1 MAGDRATA
9 GGAPATAE
17 IGSHPLAG
25 VWSELIGQEHVAGY
39 LAHAAASAHNFADA
53 QAESLADFGMAHTWL
68 LTGPPGSGRATSA
81 RAFAAA
87 LACDAGGCGL
97 CHQCRLV
104 LGGAH
109 PDVDVVVPTAVQ
121 YRADEIR
128 ALVDQ
133 AQMMPTLSNWLV
145 IIIEDAD
152 RLNEASANA
161 LLKALEEPPP
171 HTVWMLLAP
180 SSSDVLPTI
189 VSRARHLTL
198 RTPVADQVIDIL
210 QQAAGVSRETAEIAA
225 RASQGHI
232 GRARGLVRDP
242 LAWQRRLDVLRV
254 PTSLRSLSECFAAA
268 KVLVETAQADADAI
282 CQPLN
287 EADDAALAQAF
298 GDGAEGK
305 GIGTLASRSRGEAS
319 RLKRAQDARA
329 RRVLRDQFER
339 VLLDLT
345 GFYRDVLMLQTAP
358 EMALINPDQTV
369 SIATVADSTT
379 MDASALRL
387 TALRQAGQRLRANSA
402 PLLVFEALLVSLW
415 RPQAVADRIRD
426 TVR

>member
-1 MAGDRATA
+1 MPAEVAHAGASVLT
-9 GGAPATAE
+9 
-17 IGSHPLAG
+17 G
-25 VWSELIGQEHVAGY
+25 VWSDLIGQEHVVEY
-39 LAHAAASAHNFADA
+39 LARAANAAHNFADA
-53 QAESLADFGMAHTWL
+53 QTESTSDYGMAHTWL

-87 LACDAGGCGL
+87 LACDSGGCGT

-104 LGGAH
+104 IGGAH

-133 AQMMPTLSNWLV
+133 AQLMPTLSSWLV

-161 LLKALEEPPP
+161 LLKALEEPTP

-198 RTPVADQVIDIL
+198 RTPNTEHVVEVLEQMPGVDRAVAEL
-210 QQAAGVSRETAEIAA
+210 AA

-232 GRARGLVRDP
+232 GRARA
-242 LAWQRRLDVLRV
+242 LATDSQARERRHDVLTI
-254 PTSLRSLSECFAAA
+254 PGSMRSLSSCFASA
-268 KVLVETAQADADAI
+268 KVLVDTAQADADAI
-282 CQPLN
+282 CEPLN

-305 GIGTLASRSRGEAS
+305 GIGTLASRSRGEAG

-345 GFYRDVLMLQTAP
+345 GFYRDVLMVQTSAGVP
-358 EMALINPDQTV
+358 LINPDQHSAIEQAAQESGV
-369 SIATVADSTT
+369 
-379 MDASALRL
+379 DANALRL
-387 TALRQAGQRLRANSA
+387 AALRQASQRLRANAA
-402 PLLVFEALLVSLW
+402 PLLVFESLLVTLW

-426 TVR
+426 TVAG

>member
-1 MAGDRATA
+1 MS
-9 GGAPATAE
+9 AE
-17 IGSHPLAG
+17 PSTTSGSVLTG
-25 VWSELIGQEHVAGY
+25 VWSELIGQEHVVEY
-39 LAHAAASAHNFADA
+39 LARAANAAHNFADA
-53 QAESLADFGMAHTWL
+53 QSESTSDYGMAHTWL

-87 LACDAGGCGL
+87 LACDSGGCGS

-133 AQMMPTLSNWLV
+133 AQMMPTLSSWLV

-152 RLNEASANA
+152 RLNDASANA
-161 LLKALEEPPP
+161 LLKALEEPTP

-189 VSRARHLTL
+189 ASRARHLTL
-198 RTPVADQVIDIL
+198 RTPIAEQVIEVLEQIT
-210 QQAAGVSRETAEIAA
+210 GVDRPVAELAA

-232 GRARGLVRDP
+232 GRARALATDP
-242 LAWQRRLDVLRV
+242 LARERRTDVLSI
-254 PTSLRSLSECFAAA
+254 PGSLRSLSACFAAA
-268 KVLVETAQADADAI
+268 KVLVDTAQADADAI
-282 CQPLN
+282 CEPLN
-287 EADDAALAQAF
+287 DADDAALAQAF

-305 GIGTLASRSRGEAS
+305 GIGTLASRSRGEAG
-319 RLKRAQDARA
+319 RLKRAQEARA

-345 GFYRDVLMLQTAP
+345 GFYRDAIILQSAAGV
-358 EMALINPDQTV
+358 ALINPDQSAV
-369 SIATVADSTT
+369 IERVAGESSV
-379 MDASALRL
+379 DASALRL
-387 TALRQAGQRLRANSA
+387 AALRQASQRLRANAA
-402 PLLVFEALLVSLW
+402 PLLVFESLLVSLW
-415 RPQAVADRIRD
+415 RPQVVADRIRD
-426 TVR
+426 TVAG

>member
-1 MAGDRATA
+1 MGTETTA
-9 GGAPATAE
+9 GSSNVLT
-17 IGSHPLAG
+17 G
-25 VWSELIGQEHVAGY
+25 VWSELIGQEQVVEY
-39 LAHAAASAHNFADA
+39 LSRAATAAHNFADA
-53 QAESLADFGMAHTWL
+53 QSESMSDYGMAHTWL

-87 LACDAGGCGL
+87 LACDLGGCGN

-133 AQMMPTLSNWLV
+133 AQMMPTLSSWLV

-152 RLNEASANA
+152 RLNDASANA
-161 LLKALEEPPP
+161 LLKALEEPTA

-180 SSSDVLPTI
+180 TSSDVLPTI
-189 VSRARHLTL
+189 ASRARHLTL
-198 RTPVADQVIDIL
+198 RTPVVEQVIAVLEQIP
-210 QQAAGVSRETAEIAA
+210 GVDRQVAELAA

-232 GRARGLVRDP
+232 GRARA
-242 LAWQRRLDVLRV
+242 LATDARARQRRTDVLTI
-254 PTSLRSLSECFAAA
+254 PGSLRSLSACFASA
-268 KVLVETAQADADAI
+268 KVLVDTAQADAAAI
-282 CQPLN
+282 CEPLDA
-287 EADDAALAQAF
+287 ADDAALAQAY

-319 RLKRAQDARA
+319 RLKRAQESRA
-329 RRVLRDQFER
+329 RRVLRDEFAR

-345 GFYRDVLMLQTAP
+345 GFYRDVLMVQTTADVP
-358 EMALINPDQTV
+358 LINPDQTTAV
-369 SIATVADSTT
+369 EHVASESSVDAT
-379 MDASALRL
+379 ALRL
-387 TALRQAGQRLRANSA
+387 TALRQAGHRLRANAA
-402 PLLVFEALLVSLW
+402 PLLVFESLLVGLW

-426 TVR
+426 SVAG